1 MMTTRRIETD
11 TIQTVADLRAAIE
24 DLADDTL
31 LTFGKVLK
39 SQQKSTCWCGCGGE
53 TGGKFVPGHDS
64 RFHSLAKKA
73 ARDQEPYPTEFVN
86 DEAEADFAMWYE
98 RELPIWQ
105 AGQPLRDLKAAG
117 KADKTKTTTKVKS
130 VKQLD
135 KESSEYLRLM
145 QEMATVED

>member
-1 MMTTRRIETD
+1 MRIETNREW
-11 TIQTVADLRAAIE
+11 TAADLRAAIK
-24 DLADDTL
+24 DLAPETVL
-31 LTFGKVLK
+31 IFGKTLK
-39 SQQKSTCWCGCGGE
+39 SAIKGECWCGCGGS

-64 RFHSLAKKA
+64 RFHSLAKQA
-73 ARDQEPYPTEFVN
+73 ARDQVEYPTEFVN
-86 DEAEADFAMWYE
+86 DEAEADFAMWHD

-105 AGQPLRDLKAAG
+105 AGQPLRDLKAAT
-117 KADKTKTTTKVKS
+117 KAEKATKTKAEPTVKS